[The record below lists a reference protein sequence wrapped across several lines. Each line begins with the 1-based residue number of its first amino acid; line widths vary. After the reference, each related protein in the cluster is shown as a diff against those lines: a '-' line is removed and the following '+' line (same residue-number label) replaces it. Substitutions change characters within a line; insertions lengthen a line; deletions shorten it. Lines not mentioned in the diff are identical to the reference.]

1 MHAQALYKNSF
12 LTIQYDVLDDYMS
25 AIWTGEQTG
34 QSIMEGCELILRHL
48 EKQHC
53 HKVLN
58 DNTQV
63 KGMWA
68 DTADW
73 VANNWLPRMQQAGCQ
88 YFAHVYS
95 PDLYS
100 RLSADKS
107 FANGVKDLILTTFQ
121 EKGPAQSWLKAM

>member
-1 MHAQALYKNSF
+1 MHAQVLYRNSYI
-12 LTIQYDVLDDYMS
+12 TIQYDVVDDYLS

-34 QSIMEGCELILRHL
+34 ESIREGCELILKHL
-48 EKQHC
+48 ARQHG

-68 DTADW
+68 DAADW

>member
-1 MHAQALYKNSF
+1 MHAQVLYRDSHI
-12 LTIQYDVLDDYMS
+12 TIQYDVLDDYLS
-25 AIWTGEQTG
+25 AIWTGEQTREG
-34 QSIMEGCELILRHL
+34 IMEGCELILKHL
-48 EKQHC
+48 EQQHS

-73 VANNWLPRMQQAGCQ
+73 VASDWLPRMAQAGCQ
-88 YFAHVYS
+88 FFAHVYS
-95 PDLYS
+95 PDIYS
-100 RLSADKS
+100 RLSADKA
-107 FANGVKDLILTTFQ
+107 FETPVKDLIVTTFQ

>member
-1 MHAQALYKNSF
+1 MHAHVLYKDSRI
-12 LTIQYDVLDDYMS
+12 TIQYDVLDDYLS
-25 AIWTGEQTG
+25 AIWMGEQTG
-34 QSIMEGCELILRHL
+34 ESIRKGCELLLTYL
-48 EKQHC
+48 EQQHS

-63 KGMWA
+63 QGMWA

-73 VANNWLPRMQQAGCQ
+73 IASDWLPRMRQAGCQ

-95 PDLYS
+95 PDIYS
-100 RLSADKS
+100 RLSADKA
-107 FANGVKDLILTTFQ
+107 FGTWIKDLIVTTFQ

>member
-1 MHAQALYKNSF
+1 MHAQVLYKSSYI
-12 LTIQYDVLDDYMS
+12 TIQYDVVDDYLS

-34 QSIMEGCELILRHL
+34 DSIREGCELILKHL
-48 EKQHC
+48 DRQHC
-53 HKVLN
+53 HKLLN

-68 DTADW
+68 EAAGW
-73 VANNWLPRMQQAGCQ
+73 MANDWLPRLKEAGCQ

-100 RLSADKS
+100 RLSADKA
-107 FANGVKDLILTTFQ
+107 FGTWVKDLILTTFQ
-121 EKGPAQSWLKAM
+121 EKGPAQSWLKSM